1 MNKLWLNYA
10 VTVEGCRFDVV
21 LVHLL
26 ETLAGYSVLDRI
38 FGTFRDPVFVA
49 AQFFF
54 CRSAPLLRGQILT
67 SFHQTQLVRLFVR
80 VTARRSTYVTEFQSK
95 SRHVTRSTI
104 DDRSFVLFSLDWKSR
119 DHTRTHT
126 HTHIITRS
134 RTTTNAF
141 VVVPSRRRIIVPGKK
156 QCSGDSLFVAPWRFG
171 SAIWTKSEQK
181 EFQL

>member
-126 HTHIITRS
+126 HTHYYTVTYDYERICRRAVASSYNRS
-134 RTTTNAF
+134 RKKTVQRGFAVCCSVAF
-141 VVVPSRRRIIVPGKK
+141 RV
-156 QCSGDSLFVAPWRFG
+156 CHLN
-171 SAIWTKSEQK
+171 
-181 EFQL
+181 